1 METRTFGRI
10 AVTLPGL
17 NEPGLYLSNVTSLE
31 GGRGTVQDFH
41 YADADLRELDL
52 SNAQLLSGRISGL
65 RAQRT
70 RLHDVRVASVEF
82 DSSDFGPMQWAD
94 GKLSRAVFRNCKL
107 MGAALSGLVLD
118 NVLFDNCKLDYATF
132 NDIRAAGPLVFS
144 QCVLSEA
151 TFTNCD
157 LSRAVFADCP
167 LRLTEFARG
176 KYQDCDLRG
185 NDLSAIRGVA
195 ELRKVIIDR
204 AQQTQLAEALTAELG
219 VTYGEDL
226 DDRR

>member
-1 METRTFGRI
+1 METRSFGQI
-10 AVTLPGL
+10 DVILPGL
-17 NEPGLYLSNVTSLE
+17 GEPGVYLSNVTSLE

-52 SNAQLLSGRISGL
+52 SNAQLLSGRVTGL

-82 DSSDFGPMQWAD
+82 DSSDFGPMQWTD
-94 GKLSRAVFRNCKL
+94 SKLSRVVFRNCKL
-107 MGAALSGLVLD
+107 MGAALSSITAE
-118 NVLFDNCKLDYATF
+118 NVLLDNCKLDYATF
-132 NDIRAAGPLVFS
+132 NDLRATGPLVFS
-144 QCVLSEA
+144 KCVLSEA

-157 LSRAVFADCP
+157 LSRTVFDDCT

-176 KYQDCDLRG
+176 KYQGCDLRG
-185 NDLSAIRGVA
+185 NDLATLRGVA

-204 AQQTQLAEALTAELG
+204 SQQAQLAEALTAELD

-226 DDRR
+226 GGRR

>member
-1 METRTFGRI
+1 METRNFGRLDVI
-10 AVTLPGL
+10 LPGL
-17 NEPGLYLSNVTSLE
+17 DEPGVYLSNVTSLE

-41 YADADLRELDL
+41 YAEAQLRGLDL
-52 SNAQLLSGRISGL
+52 SNAQLAFGRVTGL

-70 RLHDVRVASVEF
+70 RFHDVRVDSVEF
-82 DSSDFGPMQWAD
+82 DSDDFGPMQWSD
-94 GKLSRAVFRNCKL
+94 SKLSRAVFRNCKI
-107 MGAALSGLVLD
+107 MGAALSGLVLE

-144 QCVLSEA
+144 KCALSEA

-157 LSRAVFADCP
+157 LSRTVLNDCT
-167 LRLTEFARG
+167 LRLTEFTRG

-185 NDLSAIRGVA
+185 NDLSTLRGVA

-204 AQQTQLAEALTAELG
+204 PQQTQLAEALVAELD

-226 DDRR
+226 DDPR